1 MTFIQI
7 RKQTMNEAIH
17 VEKKKESLPWDAI
30 YIPIA
35 IFHKNIYFG
44 IGNLRRKQND
54 TSTKLQIIK
63 LMQDGGFSVK
73 KTKVSKRVRLINSY
87 IEWELS
93 KTYLN

>member
-1 MTFIQI
+1 MLKR
-7 RKQTMNEAIH
+7 RKNLYHEMQ
-17 VEKKKESLPWDAI
+17 
-30 YIPIA
+30 YIPIV
-35 IFHKNIYFG
+35 IFQKNIYFG

-63 LMQDGGFSVK
+63 FMQDGGFSVK